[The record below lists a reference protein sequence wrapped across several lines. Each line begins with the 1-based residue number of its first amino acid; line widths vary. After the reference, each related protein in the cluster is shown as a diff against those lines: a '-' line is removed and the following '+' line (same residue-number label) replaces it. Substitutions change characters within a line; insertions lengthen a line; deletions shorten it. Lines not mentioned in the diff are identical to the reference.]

1 MVDYGELIFLSHSIQ
16 IMPISYKIVHMK
28 NDQEEY
34 RKKLAE
40 KGRQLYIQYVHQYMN
55 LKNDH
60 RPKHNKL
67 YK

>member
-1 MVDYGELIFLSHSIQ
+1 
-16 IMPISYKIVHMK
+16 MPISYKIVHMK
-28 NDQEEY
+28 TEQEEY

-40 KGRQLYIQYVHQYMN
+40 KGRQLYLQYIQLHFN

-60 RPKHNKL
+60 KPKHNNI